1 MAIQETTPPHSVLIG
16 YRKLAVLAVIVL
28 LIVVAIFGTTMWA
41 ISRTFAP
48 LREGIRALSRRMDA
62 GFAGV
67 RKELLAL
74 RKDIG
79 DLDNQA
85 TRIET
90 ILEQQRQGTMAPDT
104 P

>member
-16 YRKLAVLAVIVL
+16 YKELAVLAVIVL

-48 LREGIRALSRRMDA
+48 LREDIRALSRRMDA
-62 GFAGV
+62 ALAGV
-67 RKELLAL
+67 GKELLAL

-79 DLDNQA
+79 DLDSQA
-85 TRIET
+85 ARIET
-90 ILEQQRQGTMAPDT
+90 ILEQQRRGKTAPDA

>member
-1 MAIQETTPPHSVLIG
+1 MAVQESTPPCNIAVG
-16 YRKLAVLAVIVL
+16 YKELEILAAILL
-28 LIVVAIFGTTMWA
+28 LIVVAIFGITKWA

-48 LREGIRALSRRMDA
+48 LRKGIRALSRRMDA

-90 ILEQQRQGTMAPDT
+90 ILEQQRRGTTAPGA